1 MADEF
6 HRHEIPAQVLDSPNM
21 EALAEAAFEDD
32 QEIQVSRVLR
42 PNDVVGIIPLIPSG

>member
-1 MADEF
+1 MAIQDN
-6 HRHEIPAQVLDSPNM
+6 PPPLNM

-42 PNDVVGIIPLIPSG
+42 PNDVDIIPLIPSG